1 MAYKRIRVW
10 DGSEWQQVGSQVP
23 GVVDASGRGTVNL
36 TAGEGSTALAF
47 GTVVFSFV
55 PLVFVQVTG
64 TNDATIRVVADTVG
78 FTVYATGTGTDTITF
93 DWFAVQTDFS

>member
-10 DGSEWQQVGSQVP
+10 DGSEWQQVGSEVP
-23 GVVDASGRGTVNL
+23 GVVDASGRGSVNL
-36 TAGEGSTALAF
+36 VAGAGSTALAF
-47 GTVVFSFV
+47 GSVVFTFT

-64 TNDATIRVVADTVG
+64 TNNATIRVVHDTVG

-93 DWFAVQTDFS
+93 DWFAVQTNFA